1 MIQHLSLLLL
11 ISSTTYTCYI
21 TTWSYQEVLFISEQV
36 PKQKKPTK
44 ISVQDL
50 SQKQSKPATP
60 EQATPEQAT
69 PEPATP
75 EQATP
80 EQATP
85 EQDNPG
91 QVVIPVKKYK
101 HSVQKNINNTKSL
114 QEAQQ
119 KSTKELA

>member
-69 PEPATP
+69 P
-75 EQATP
+75 
-80 EQATP
+80 
-85 EQDNPG
+85 G

>member
-1 MIQHLSLLLL
+1 MIQYLSLLLL

-60 EQATPEQAT
+60 EQATPEQDN
-69 PEPATP
+69 
-75 EQATP
+75 
-80 EQATP
+80 P

-101 HSVQKNINNTKSL
+101 HSVQKNINNTNSL

>member
-60 EQATPEQAT
+60 EQATPEQD
-69 PEPATP
+69 
-75 EQATP
+75 TP

>member
-60 EQATPEQAT
+60 EQATP
-69 PEPATP
+69 
-75 EQATP
+75 
-80 EQATP
+80 
-85 EQDNPG
+85 G

>member
-69 PEPATP
+69 PE
-75 EQATP
+75 QDN
-80 EQATP
+80 P

-101 HSVQKNINNTKSL
+101 HSVQKNINNTNSL

>member
-69 PEPATP
+69 PEQDNP
-75 EQATP
+75 EQDN
-80 EQATP
+80 P

-101 HSVQKNINNTKSL
+101 HSVQKNINNTNSL

>member
-69 PEPATP
+69 PE
-75 EQATP
+75 QAT
-80 EQATP
+80 
-85 EQDNPG
+85 PG

>member
-60 EQATPEQAT
+60 EQATPEQD
-69 PEPATP
+69 
-75 EQATP
+75 TP

-101 HSVQKNINNTKSL
+101 HSVQKNINNTNSL